1 MINREVNK
9 MTISL
14 KDYNGQIWPYYTS
27 SESGKHACILNLA
40 QPYAGMGIDL
50 ELKTAEGL
58 FPAGSSSET
67 FDIMTASPFPSIK
80 IENEPIRLVYA
91 FSGKI
96 TDTPSPLKSL
106 GAGVSLAQDATTYA
120 DFTEEVITWYGGTIF
135 TPGYVARIVTQDKE
149 SQEWSPQWIREGVVV
164 SRKIVTADRTPYLE
178 VIIQPTHQGWAHK
191 VMSNLGTGTSTN
203 ALISPAAGPVPF
215 VFTTYVSKENV
226 TKTGTLNIQIHFQY
240 IPPASPSILKNVS
253 SSSSFYDGEMRTEI
267 IQYEGIPITKGEEIH
282 LIFNSMFPLK
292 STVKLTPMIAGHPGR
307 LITLGDYI
315 KNYDPSQ
322 APAALGTMSSPSM
335 SLPGGNCTY
344 YLTSKFIIR
353 QDSTDT
359 EITPGEKYIQYE
371 EIVTL

>member
-1 MINREVNK
+1 MINRELNK

-14 KDYNGQIWPYYTS
+14 TDRDGQVWPYYTS
-27 SESGKHACILNLA
+27 SETGKHACILNLA
-40 QPYAGMGIDL
+40 HPYAGMGIDL

-58 FPAGSSSET
+58 FPSGSSSET

-120 DFTEEVITWYGGTIF
+120 DFTEELITWYGGTIF
-135 TPGYVARIVTQDKE
+135 TPGYIACIVTQDKE

-191 VMSNLGTGTSTN
+191 VQGFLGTGTSTN
-203 ALISPAAGPVPF
+203 ALISPAAGPIPF
-215 VFTTYVSKENV
+215 VFTTYVSNESV
-226 TKTGTLNIQIHFQY
+226 TKTGALNIQMYLQY
-240 IPPASPSILKNVS
+240 TPPASPSVLKNVS

-267 IQYEGIPITKGEEIH
+267 IQYEGIPIKKGEEIN
-282 LIFNSMFPLK
+282 LVFNSMFPLK
-292 STVKLTPMIAGHPGR
+292 STVKLTPLIAGHPGR

-322 APAALGTMSSPSM
+322 APAALGAMSSPSM
-335 SLPGGNCTY
+335 FLPGGNCLY
-344 YLTSKFIIR
+344 YVNSKFTIR
-353 QDSTDT
+353 QASTDT
-359 EITPGEKYIQYE
+359 EITPSSKYIQYE
-371 EIVTL
+371 EITTL

>member
-14 KDYNGQIWPYYTS
+14 KDQNEQIWPYYTS
-27 SESGKHACILNLA
+27 SETGKHVCILNLA

-106 GAGVSLAQDATTYA
+106 GAGATTYA

-191 VMSNLGTGTSTN
+191 VMGNLGTGTSTN

-215 VFTTYVSKENV
+215 IYTTFVSNENV
-226 TKTGTLNIQIHFQY
+226 TKTGTLNIQMCLQY
-240 IPPASPSILKNVS
+240 TPPASPSVLKNVS
-253 SSSSFYDGEMRTEI
+253 SANSFYDGEMRTEI
-267 IQYEGIPITKGEEIH
+267 IQYEGIPITKGEEIT
-282 LIFNSMFPLK
+282 LVFNSMFPLK
-292 STVKLTPMIAGHPGR
+292 STVKLKPLIAGHPGR

-322 APAALGTMSSPSM
+322 APAALGAISSPSM

-344 YLTSKFIIR
+344 SLTSKFTIR
-353 QDSTDT
+353 QGSTDT
-359 EITPGEKYIQYE
+359 EITPSSKYIQYE

>member
-40 QPYAGMGIDL
+40 QPYAGMGVDL
-50 ELKTAEGL
+50 ELKTVEGL
-58 FPAGSSSET
+58 FPSGSSSET

-106 GAGVSLAQDATTYA
+106 GAGVSLAQAATTYA
-120 DFTEEVITWYGGTIF
+120 DSTEEVITWYGGTIF

-149 SQEWSPQWIREGVVV
+149 SQEWSTQWIREGVVV

-191 VMSNLGTGTSTN
+191 VMGFLGTGTSTN

-215 VFTTYVSKENV
+215 VFTTSVSHENV
-226 TKTGTLNIQIHFQY
+226 NKTGALNIQIYLQY
-240 IPPASPSILKNVS
+240 TPPASPSVLKNVD
-253 SSSSFYDGEMRTEI
+253 SSFYDGEMRTEI
-267 IQYEGIPITKGEEIH
+267 IQYEGIPIDTGDQIN
-282 LIFNSMFPLK
+282 LVFNSMFPLK

-322 APAALGTMSSPSM
+322 APAALGAMSSPSM

-353 QDSTDT
+353 QGSTDT
-359 EITPGEKYIQYE
+359 EIIPSSKYIRYE

>member
-1 MINREVNK
+1 MINRELNK

-14 KDYNGQIWPYYTS
+14 TDCNGQVWPYYTS

-40 QPYAGMGIDL
+40 HPYAGMGIDL

-67 FDIMTASPFPSIK
+67 FDIMTAAPFPSIK

-96 TDTPSPLKSL
+96 TDTPTALKSL
-106 GAGVSLAQDATTYA
+106 DPSV
-120 DFTEEVITWYGGTIF
+120 TWYGGTIF

-191 VMSNLGTGTSTN
+191 VMSFLGTGTSTN

-215 VFTTYVSKENV
+215 VFTTSVSHENV
-226 TKTGTLNIQIHFQY
+226 NITGLLKIQIYLQY
-240 IPPASPSILKNVS
+240 TTPASPSVLKNVD
-253 SSSSFYDGEMRTEI
+253 SSFYNGEMRGEI
-267 IQYEGIPITKGEEIH
+267 IQYEGIPIDTGDQIN
-282 LIFNSMFPLK
+282 LVFNSMFPLK
-292 STVKLTPMIAGHPGR
+292 STVKLTPSNAGEPAR

-315 KNYDPSQ
+315 KNYDPSR
-322 APAALGTMSSPSM
+322 APASLGAISSPSM
-335 SLPGGNCTY
+335 FLPGGNCTY
-344 YLTSKFIIR
+344 YLTSKFFVR
-353 QDSTDT
+353 QVALEA
-359 EITPGEKYIQYE
+359 EIKPGGKYIRYE

>member
-1 MINREVNK
+1 MINRELNK

-14 KDYNGQIWPYYTS
+14 TDRDGQVWPYYTS
-27 SESGKHACILNLA
+27 SESGEHACILNLA
-40 QPYAGMGIDL
+40 HPYAGMGIDL

-58 FPAGSSSET
+58 FPSGSSSET
-67 FDIMTASPFPSIK
+67 FDIMTVSPFPSIK

-96 TDTPSPLKSL
+96 TDTPSPLESL

-120 DFTEEVITWYGGTIF
+120 DFTEELITWYGGTIF

-191 VMSNLGTGTSTN
+191 VQGFLGTGTSTN

-215 VFTTYVSKENV
+215 VHTTAVSSENV
-226 TKTGTLNIQIHFQY
+226 TKTGSLNIQIYLQY
-240 IPPASPSILKNVS
+240 TPPASPSILKNIIS
-253 SSSSFYDGEMRTEI
+253 SKSFYDGEMRRET
-267 IQYEGIPITKGEEIH
+267 IQYGGIPITKGEQII
-282 LIFNSMFPLK
+282 LVFNSMFPLK

-322 APAALGTMSSPSM
+322 APAALGAMSSPSM
-335 SLPGGNCTY
+335 FLPGGNCLY
-344 YLTSKFIIR
+344 YVNSKFTIR
-353 QDSTDT
+353 QGSTDT
-359 EITPGEKYIQYE
+359 EITPNSKYIQYE
-371 EIVTL
+371 EIATL

>member
-1 MINREVNK
+1 MQMINRELNK

-96 TDTPSPLKSL
+96 TDTPLPLKSL
-106 GAGVSLAQDATTYA
+106 GAGVS
-120 DFTEEVITWYGGTIF
+120 WYGGTIF

-149 SQEWSPQWIREGVVV
+149 SQDWSPQWIREGVVV

-191 VMSNLGTGTSTN
+191 VMGSLGTGTSTN

-215 VFTTYVSKENV
+215 VFTTFVSHENV
-226 TKTGTLNIQIHFQY
+226 TLTGLLKIQIYLQY
-240 IPPASPSILKNVS
+240 TTPASPSVLKNVD
-253 SSSSFYDGEMRTEI
+253 SSFYDGEMRGEI
-267 IQYEGIPITKGEEIH
+267 IQYEGIPIDTGDQIN
-282 LIFNSMFPLK
+282 LVFNSMFPLK
-292 STVKLTPMIAGHPGR
+292 STVKLTPSNAGEPAR

-315 KNYDPSQ
+315 KNYDPSK
-322 APAALGTMSSPSM
+322 APASLGAISSPSM
-335 SLPGGNCTY
+335 FLPGGNCTY
-344 YLTSKFIIR
+344 YLTSKFFVR
-353 QDSTDT
+353 QVALET
-359 EITPGEKYIQYE
+359 EIKPGGKYIRYE

>member
-14 KDYNGQIWPYYTS
+14 TDCNGQVWPYYTS

-40 QPYAGMGIDL
+40 QPYAGMGVDL

-96 TDTPSPLKSL
+96 TDTPTPLKSL
-106 GAGVSLAQDATTYA
+106 GAG
-120 DFTEEVITWYGGTIF
+120 ITWYGGTIF

-149 SQEWSPQWIREGVVV
+149 SQEWSPHWIREGVVV

-191 VMSNLGTGTSTN
+191 VMGFLGTGTSTN

-215 VFTTYVSKENV
+215 VFTTYVSHENV
-226 TKTGTLNIQIHFQY
+226 NLTGLLKIQIYLQY
-240 IPPASPSILKNVS
+240 TTPASPSVLKNVN
-253 SSSSFYDGEMRTEI
+253 SSFYDGEMRGEI
-267 IQYEGIPITKGEEIH
+267 IQYEGIPINTGDEIN

-292 STVKLTPMIAGHPGR
+292 STVKLTPSNAGEPAR

-315 KNYDPSQ
+315 KNYDPSK
-322 APAALGTMSSPSM
+322 APASLGAISSPSM
-335 SLPGGNCTY
+335 FLPGGNCTY
-344 YLTSKFIIR
+344 YLTIKIFVR
-353 QDSTDT
+353 QVDLEA
-359 EITPGEKYIQYE
+359 EIKPAGKYIRYE

>member
-1 MINREVNK
+1 MINRELNK

-27 SESGKHACILNLA
+27 SETGKHVCILNLT

-80 IENEPIRLVYA
+80 IDNEPIRLVYA

-120 DFTEEVITWYGGTIF
+120 DFTEELITWYGGTIF

-149 SQEWSPQWIREGVVV
+149 SQGLSSQWIREGVVV
-164 SRKIVTADRTPYLE
+164 SRKIVTADRSPYLE
-178 VIIQPTHQGWAHK
+178 VIIQPTHQGWAHR
-191 VMSNLGTGTSTN
+191 VQGFLGTGKSTN
-203 ALISPAAGPVPF
+203 ALVSPAAGPIPF
-215 VFTTYVSKENV
+215 IHTALVSHENV
-226 TKTGTLNIQIHFQY
+226 TKTGSLNIQIYLQY
-240 IPPASPSILKNVS
+240 TPPASPSVLKNVN
-253 SSSSFYDGEMRTEI
+253 SSFYDGEMRTEI
-267 IQYEGIPITKGEEIH
+267 IQYEGIPIKKGEQID
-282 LIFNSMFPLK
+282 LVFNSMFPLK
-292 STVKLTPMIAGHPGR
+292 STVKLTPLIAGSPSR
-307 LITLGDYI
+307 TITLGDYI

-322 APAALGTMSSPSM
+322 APAALGAMSSPSV

-344 YLTSKFIIR
+344 YMYSKFIIR
-353 QDSTDT
+353 AGSTDT
-359 EITPGEKYIQYE
+359 EITPDEKYIQYE

>member
-14 KDYNGQIWPYYTS
+14 KDQNGQVWPYYSRPDFADTP
-27 SESGKHACILNLA
+27 CILNLA
-40 QPYAGMGIDL
+40 HPYAGMGIDL

-58 FPAGSSSET
+58 FPSGSSSET

-106 GAGVSLAQDATTYA
+106 GAGVS
-120 DFTEEVITWYGGTIF
+120 WYGGTIF

-191 VMSNLGTGTSTN
+191 VMGFLGTGTSTN
-203 ALISPAAGPVPF
+203 ALISPAAGPIPF
-215 VFTTYVSKENV
+215 VYTTSVSHENV
-226 TKTGTLNIQIHFQY
+226 TKTGLLKIQICLQY
-240 IPPASPSILKNVS
+240 TPPASPSVLKNVD
-253 SSSSFYDGEMRTEI
+253 SSFYDGEMRTEI
-267 IQYEGIPITKGEEIH
+267 IQYEGIPITKGEQIN
-282 LIFNSMFPLK
+282 LVFNSMFPLK
-292 STVKLTPMIAGHPGR
+292 STVKVTPMIAGHPGR

-322 APAALGTMSSPSM
+322 APAALGAMSSPSM

-344 YLTSKFIIR
+344 YLTSKFII
-353 QDSTDT
+353 QGDVDT
-359 EITPGEKYIQYE
+359 EIIPSSKYIRYE
-371 EIVTL
+371 KIVTL

>member
-1 MINREVNK
+1 MINRELNK

-96 TDTPSPLKSL
+96 TDTPLPLKSL
-106 GAGVSLAQDATTYA
+106 GAGVS
-120 DFTEEVITWYGGTIF
+120 WYGGTIF

-149 SQEWSPQWIREGVVV
+149 SQDWSPQWIREGVVV

-191 VMSNLGTGTSTN
+191 VMGSLGTGTSTN

-215 VFTTYVSKENV
+215 VFTTFVSHENV
-226 TKTGTLNIQIHFQY
+226 TLTGLLKIQIYLQY
-240 IPPASPSILKNVS
+240 TTPASPSVLKNVD
-253 SSSSFYDGEMRTEI
+253 SSFYDGEMRGEI
-267 IQYEGIPITKGEEIH
+267 IQYEGIPIDTGDQIN
-282 LIFNSMFPLK
+282 LVFNSMFPLK
-292 STVKLTPMIAGHPGR
+292 STVKLTPSNAGEPAR

-315 KNYDPSQ
+315 KNYDPSK
-322 APAALGTMSSPSM
+322 APASLGAISSPSM
-335 SLPGGNCTY
+335 FLPGGNCTY
-344 YLTSKFIIR
+344 YLTSKFFVR
-353 QDSTDT
+353 QVALET
-359 EITPGEKYIQYE
+359 EIKPGGKYIRYE

>member
-1 MINREVNK
+1 MINRELNK

-14 KDYNGQIWPYYTS
+14 TDRDGQVWPYYTS
-27 SESGKHACILNLA
+27 SETGTHACILNLA
-40 QPYAGMGIDL
+40 HPYAGMGIDL

-80 IENEPIRLVYA
+80 IDNEPIRLVYA

-120 DFTEEVITWYGGTIF
+120 DFTEELITWYGGTIF

-178 VIIQPTHQGWAHK
+178 VIIQPTHQGWGHK
-191 VMSNLGTGTSTN
+191 VQGFLGTGTSTN

-215 VFTTYVSKENV
+215 VYTTAVGSENV
-226 TKTGTLNIQIHFQY
+226 TKTGSLNIQIYLQY
-240 IPPASPSILKNVS
+240 TPPASPSILKNIS
-253 SSSSFYDGEMRTEI
+253 SSRSFYDGEMRREI
-267 IQYEGIPITKGEEIH
+267 IQYEDIPIKKGEEIN
-282 LIFNSMFPLK
+282 LVFNSMFPLK
-292 STVKLTPMIAGHPGR
+292 STVKITPMIAGHPGR

-322 APAALGTMSSPSM
+322 APAALGAMSSPSM
-335 SLPGGNCTY
+335 FLPGGNCLY
-344 YLTSKFIIR
+344 YVNSKFIIR

-359 EITPGEKYIQYE
+359 EITPSSKYIQYE
-371 EIVTL
+371 EIATL

>member
-14 KDYNGQIWPYYTS
+14 TDCNGQVWPYYTS
-27 SESGKHACILNLA
+27 SESGIHACILNLA

-67 FDIMTASPFPSIK
+67 FDIMTAAPFPSIK

-120 DFTEEVITWYGGTIF
+120 DFTEELITWYGGTIF

-149 SQEWSPQWIREGVVV
+149 SQDWSPQWIREGVVV

-191 VMSNLGTGTSTN
+191 VMGFLGTGTSTN

-215 VFTTYVSKENV
+215 VFTTSVSHENV
-226 TKTGTLNIQIHFQY
+226 NITGLLKIQIYLQY
-240 IPPASPSILKNVS
+240 TTPASPSVLKNVN
-253 SSSSFYDGEMRTEI
+253 SSFYDGEMRGEI
-267 IQYEGIPITKGEEIH
+267 IQYEGIPIDTGDQIN
-282 LIFNSMFPLK
+282 LVFNSMFPLK
-292 STVKLTPMIAGHPGR
+292 STVKLTPSNAGEPAR

-315 KNYDPSQ
+315 KNYDPSK
-322 APAALGTMSSPSM
+322 APASLGAISSPSM
-335 SLPGGNCTY
+335 FLPGGNCTY
-344 YLTSKFIIR
+344 YLTSKIFVR
-353 QDSTDT
+353 QVALEA
-359 EITPGEKYIQYE
+359 EIKPGGKYIQYE

>member
-1 MINREVNK
+1 MINRELNK

-14 KDYNGQIWPYYTS
+14 TDYNGQVWPYYSS
-27 SESGKHACILNLA
+27 SETGTHACILNLA
-40 QPYAGMGIDL
+40 HPYAGMGIDL

-120 DFTEEVITWYGGTIF
+120 DYTEELITWYGGTIF
-135 TPGYVARIVTQDKE
+135 TPGYVARIVTQDE
-149 SQEWSPQWIREGVVV
+149 GSQEWSPQWIREGVVV

-191 VMSNLGTGTSTN
+191 VMGNLGTGKSTN
-203 ALISPAAGPVPF
+203 ALVSPAAGPVPF
-215 VFTTYVSKENV
+215 VFTTFVSHENV
-226 TKTGTLNIQIHFQY
+226 TLTGLLKIQIRLQY
-240 IPPASPSILKNVS
+240 TTPASPSVLKNVS
-253 SSSSFYDGEMRTEI
+253 ASSSFYDGEMRGEI
-267 IQYEGIPITKGEEIH
+267 IQYEGIPINTGDQIH

-292 STVKLTPMIAGHPGR
+292 STVKLTPSNAGEPVR

-322 APAALGTMSSPSM
+322 TPAALGAMSSPSM
-335 SLPGGNCTY
+335 FLPGGNCTY

-353 QDSTDT
+353 QAAIDK
-359 EITPGEKYIQYE
+359 EITLGGKYIQYE

>member
-1 MINREVNK
+1 MINRELNK

-14 KDYNGQIWPYYTS
+14 TDCNGQVWPYYSS
-27 SESGKHACILNLA
+27 SESGKDACILNLA
-40 QPYAGMGIDL
+40 HPYAGMGIDL

-96 TDTPSPLKSL
+96 TDTPSRLKSL
-106 GAGVSLAQDATTYA
+106 GAGV
-120 DFTEEVITWYGGTIF
+120 TWYGGTIF

-149 SQEWSPQWIREGVVV
+149 SQEGSPQWIREGVVV

-191 VMSNLGTGTSTN
+191 VLGNLGTGKSTN
-203 ALISPAAGPVPF
+203 ALVSPAAGPVPF
-215 VFTTYVSKENV
+215 VFTTYVSHENV
-226 TKTGTLNIQIHFQY
+226 TITGLLKIQIRLQY
-240 IPPASPSILKNVS
+240 TTPASPSVLKNVS
-253 SSSSFYDGEMRTEI
+253 ASSSFYDGEMRGEI
-267 IQYEGIPITKGEEIH
+267 IQYEGIPINTGDAIN

-292 STVKLTPMIAGHPGR
+292 STVKLTPSNAGEPAR

-315 KNYDPSQ
+315 KNYDPSK
-322 APAALGTMSSPSM
+322 APASLGAISSPSM

-344 YLTSKFIIR
+344 YLTSKFSIR
-353 QDSTDT
+353 QVSIEK
-359 EITPGEKYIQYE
+359 EITPGGKYIQYE

>member
-1 MINREVNK
+1 MINRELNK

-67 FDIMTASPFPSIK
+67 FDIMTAAPFPSIQ

-96 TDTPSPLKSL
+96 TDTPTPLKSL

-120 DFTEEVITWYGGTIF
+120 DFTEELITWYGGTIF
-135 TPGYVARIVTQDKE
+135 TPGYVARITTQDE
-149 SQEWSPQWIREGVVV
+149 GVSEWIREGVVV

-178 VIIQPTHQGWAHK
+178 VIIQPTHQGWAHR
-191 VMSNLGTGTSTN
+191 VQGDLGTGASIK
-203 ALISPAAGPVPF
+203 ALTSPAAGPVPF
-215 VFTTYVSKENV
+215 VYTASASHEKV
-226 TKTGTLNIQIHFQY
+226 TKTGTLNIQVYLQY
-240 IPPASPSILKNVS
+240 YPNPSPSILKNINS
-253 SSSSFYDGEMRTEI
+253 LPYDGDMKIEM
-267 IQYEGIPITKGEEIH
+267 IQYEGIPINTGEQID
-282 LIFNSMFPLK
+282 LVFNSMFPLK
-292 STVKLTPMIAGHPGR
+292 STVKFTPSSAGQPSR
-307 LITLGDYI
+307 TITLGGYI
-315 KNYDPSQ
+315 KNYDPSK
-322 APAALGTMSSPSM
+322 AAALRDAMSSPSM

-344 YLTSKFIIR
+344 YMYSKFIIR
-353 QDSTDT
+353 NGSADT
-359 EITPGEKYIQYE
+359 EITPDEKYIQYE
-371 EIVTL
+371 EIATL